1 MIERILLT
9 PGIVDRLAEL
19 MNDSHEYVGQFL
31 AEIRKDGIVPIQ
43 CVYCRGSKL
52 DASHFEDEA
61 AKQKF
66 LQELNRNAEIAKQN
80 IHRYAIIDF
89 HTHSRRFGDRI
100 REYDPYWTITKRSG
114 YQPCSI
120 INGRFYVSMRDGD
133 LGDDIT
139 LEEIAQR
146 CQKEGIK
153 YYHLFVHPVYG
164 SEGTPMTKDKIVITA
179 FKYNPHKIGKVE
191 EIPVM
196 VLI

>member
-31 AEIRKDGIVPIQ
+31 AEIRDEGIVPIQ
-43 CVYCRGSKL
+43 GVYCRGSEL
-52 DASHFEDEA
+52 DASHFEYEA

-66 LQELNRNAEIAKQN
+66 LQKLNRNAEIAKQN
-80 IHRYAIIDF
+80 PRQYAIIDF

-153 YYHLFVHPVYG
+153 YYHLFVHPTYG
-164 SEGTPMTKDKIVITA
+164 SEGTPMTKDKIAITA